1 MASLKCKLFFG
12 TPERIVCNDGWVS
25 DAKAAYRWAAWTDS
39 LKYLSPAIR
48 AQVEHRQGSWVMD
61 AHGTRACESQDYDS
75 ILPNGSPV
83 PISATP
89 IIIDHDGDHF
99 RAMLTADGDV
109 VIVADVPAITD
120 PGLYWRYHGHGKAL
134 TATWTGDDDTIV
146 AAIMPCRFDAAFV
159 DKLKSTCQ
167 AIWAEADQGRLTR
180 DY

>member
-12 TPERIVCNDGWVS
+12 TPERIVCSDGWVS

-89 IIIDHDGDHF
+89 IIIDHAGAHF
-99 RAMLTADGDV
+99 RVMMTDAGDV
-109 VIVADVPAITD
+109 VIVADVPPITD
-120 PGLYWRYHGHGKAL
+120 GGLTWRYHGQGKAL
-134 TATWTGDDDTIV
+134 TATDAFDDGTIV
-146 AAIMPCRFDAAFV
+146 AAIMPCLFDVAFI
-159 DKLKSTCQ
+159 DKLKTAGKALANQ
-167 AIWAEADQGRLTR
+167 ADKLTR